1 MTTLTGGVLAV
12 VETGKS
18 GEPTVDSIEMLG
30 AARALAVGLGR
41 ELAITIVAQADS
53 QPWPALAGRGAQRI
67 YEVRFQG
74 DAAVTGD
81 GLTEATW
88 LAVQAARPAAVLFS
102 DSGAARVVAA
112 RIAARMECEI
122 VSGCSLL
129 KAREGIVQLGR
140 PCLSGKGF
148 AQLKWNLASPL
159 VLTVAGGAFSSSAP
173 TAAAEGI
180 PEVVVLAASAP
191 PAPPGLTV
199 LSEVSPT
206 PEVMALTDAD
216 VLVAGGAGVGGAEGF
231 GLLVELARK
240 LGGTV
245 AASRVA
251 VDRGWMPSAR
261 QVGVTGKSVSPRLYM
276 AFGISGAPQHIAGIR
291 SAGKVVAVNCD
302 PRAPIFEVADLAV
315 VADLHELIPALIE
328 RLPARGAQPN
338 AGGS

>member
-1 MTTLTGGVLAV
+1 MTTMTGGVLAV

-30 AARALAVGLGR
+30 PARALAVSLGR

-53 QPWPALAGRGAQRI
+53 PPWPALAGRGAQRV

-74 DAAVTGD
+74 SAAVAGD
-81 GLTEATW
+81 GLTEAAW
-88 LAVQAARPAAVLFS
+88 LAVQAARPAAVLFP

-112 RIAARMECEI
+112 RIAARMQCEI
-122 VSGCSLL
+122 VRGCTLL
-129 KAREGIVQLGR
+129 KAREGIVQMGR
-140 PCLSGKGF
+140 PCLSGRGF
-148 AQLKWNLASPL
+148 AQLTWNLASPL
-159 VLTVAGGAFSSSAP
+159 VVTVAAGAFSSSAV
-173 TAAAEGI
+173 AAGGI
-180 PEVVVLAASAP
+180 PEVVALAAPAP
-191 PAPPGLTV
+191 PALPGVTV

-206 PEVMALTDAD
+206 PEAMAVTDAD

-338 AGGS
+338 AGGG